1 MSVDYSAILTD
12 PYATTEQ
19 KNKAYYDRLKKEAS
33 MKADGTW
40 DNSWATTTDLYT
52 PQPTAADYM
61 AQARR
66 EAAQALKNSKT
77 SQKES
82 VAAQSDALERQAYI
96 QMMQSMGNLQAAN
109 ALSGQ
114 TGGLAE
120 TTALAPQTA
129 YGNALNTIGANRL
142 EANRQIDQAA
152 DAQALQ
158 LAVDFAD
165 KQINQM
171 NLDREFENANFW
183 NKQNWDFSQQQYADS
198 RSDTAWSQ
206 SFQEREAAWDKAVSI
221 IASGTMPPDELLAQA
236 GLTREKA
243 AEMMA
248 YLPKT
253 SSGSGSGGGGLQDT
267 YKPWSMPSVVSSL
280 YKEFTD
286 GILDEDEYRRR
297 LDSLLATGALNET
310 DYNNALAYGG
320 LSSTQTGNSVPFWEQ
335 VTNKTKH
342 HAAQDGPLISVGGK
356 WVTWEQLESMI
367 DNGEAQA
374 SRDSSGKITFTYTG
388 K

>member
-19 KNKAYYDRLKKEAS
+19 KNNAYYQRLNKEKK

-66 EAAQALKNSKT
+66 EAERALNSSKA

-82 VAAQSDALERQAYI
+82 VAAQSKALEQQAYI
-96 QMMQSMGNLQAAN
+96 QKMQSMGNLQAAN

-171 NLDREFENANFW
+171 NLDREFENANYW
-183 NKQNWDFSQQQYADS
+183 NNKNWDFSQQQYADS
-198 RSDTAWSQ
+198 RKDTAWSQ
-206 SFQEREAAWDKAVSI
+206 SFQEREAAWDRAVSI

-253 SSGSGSGGGGLQDT
+253 GSGSGGGGSQGT

-280 YKEFTD
+280 YGEFAD
-286 GILDEDEYRRR
+286 GILDADEYRRR
-297 LDSLLATGALNET
+297 LDSLLAAGALNET

-320 LSSTQTGNSVPFWEQ
+320 LNSTQAENNTPFWEQ
-335 VTNKTKH
+335 ITNKTKH

>member
-19 KNKAYYDRLKKEAS
+19 KNNAYYQRLNKEKK

-66 EAAQALKNSKT
+66 EAERALNSSKA

-82 VAAQSDALERQAYI
+82 VAAQSKALEQQAYI
-96 QMMQSMGNLQAAN
+96 QKMQSMGNLQAAN

-171 NLDREFENANFW
+171 NLDREFENANYW
-183 NKQNWDFSQQQYADS
+183 NNKNWDFSQTQYADS
-198 RSDTAWSQ
+198 RKDTAWSQ

-221 IASGTMPPDELLAQA
+221 IASGTMPPDDLLAQA

-253 SSGSGSGGGGLQDT
+253 GSGGGKGT
-267 YKPWSMPSVVSSL
+267 GS
-280 YKEFTD
+280 
-286 GILDEDEYRRR
+286 G
-297 LDSLLATGALNET
+297 TGAGKPAMTLAQATQALEDGRVT
-310 DYNNALAYGG
+310 DSVIYAYDYYMGEGAYEKFYGDGGFDQARADAWMRAADRNLSSAQGRYQLGQTGGDQYDAVAQALAAAVEQGALTKAEAEYIAKQYGFEG
-320 LSSTQTGNSVPFWEQ
+320 
-335 VTNKTKH
+335 
-342 HAAQDGPLISVGGK
+342 
-356 WVTWEQLESMI
+356 I
-367 DNGEAQA
+367 DW
-374 SRDSSGKITFTYTG
+374 
-388 K
+388 